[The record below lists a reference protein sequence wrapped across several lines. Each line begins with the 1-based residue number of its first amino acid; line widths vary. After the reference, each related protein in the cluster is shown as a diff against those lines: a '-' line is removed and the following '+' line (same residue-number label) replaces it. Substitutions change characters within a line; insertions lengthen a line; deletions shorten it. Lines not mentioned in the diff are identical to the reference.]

1 MTDLAPPSAAR
12 RSRLPILLALTV
24 GLLVGVAATSYLT
37 HDKGEPDIVRGPIS
51 GVAAESDQG
60 DVQALAFRFDGR
72 DYAGPGM
79 GEGIPVVADVP
90 WTDAAG
96 QDHQGDRPSCLAAG
110 AYGRRVELGVLTVDG
125 EGPWTS
131 QLVV

>member
-12 RSRLPILLALTV
+12 RSRTV
-24 GLLVGVAATSYLT
+24 
-37 HDKGEPDIVRGPIS
+37 S

-60 DVQALAFRFDGR
+60 DVQAIAFRFDGR
-72 DYAGPGM
+72 DYAGPGE

-110 AYGRRVELGVLTVDG
+110 AYGRRVELGVLTVGG
-125 EGPWTS
+125 EGPWTT
-131 QLVV
+131 QLVVWVHCLE